1 MKDMT
6 LDTGVYALTG
16 GNGSGK
22 STLLQLLIACSTNIR
37 PIDLPSSTA
46 VNASKHSI
54 VLPTNDI
61 VIMNQNIYWPIHSKP
76 IDWILHQRM
85 RGEIKNTKNIVDHLQ
100 SLNFY
105 SDSSPLHNSTSFM
118 KEELLSDKEDWFS
131 ELSGGQKAKVEL
143 VRLVSSLPLCSMLP
157 VD

>member
-1 MKDMT
+1 MKGMS

-22 STLLQLLIACSTNIR
+22 STLLQLLVACSTNIR
-37 PIDLPSSTA
+37 PIDLPSSIA

-76 IDWILHQRM
+76 IDWILHQHV
-85 RGEIKNTKNIVDHLQ
+85 RGEIKYTKNIVDHLQ

-105 SDSSPLHNSTSFM
+105 SDSSPLHNSISFM